1 MGTGSACHELANGW
15 FIEILD
21 LTDDDQAK
29 SEASRKSL
37 AVAFDQ
43 MILDD
48 DKAFESNIGSRRECI
63 VSN

>member
-1 MGTGSACHELANGW
+1 MT
-15 FIEILD
+15 IR
-21 LTDDDQAK
+21 TK

-48 DKAFESNIGSRRECI
+48 DKAFESNIGLEEN
-63 VSN
+63 VL